1 MKYLGN
7 IYYLLFILLLAAC
20 SSSQKHRSITDAPVG
35 FEQRLVSG
43 TDFVLTTYQ
52 KITSDKAPYVFYIEG
67 DGRVATKTGISPD
80 PTPKRPVLVNLMLL
94 DKRPNIIYIA
104 RPCQYSKSLN
114 PKCNNNSYWTSKR
127 FAEEVVENINQV
139 INQVSKGKKFSLVGY
154 SGGGGIAVLIASRN
168 QNVLDIITIGGN
180 LDINKFT
187 SYHRSLAMS
196 GSINPIS
203 YAEKIK
209 FIPQMHLSGEL
220 DRIVPPFIA
229 EEYVEKSHSICVKHQ
244 IIQGAT
250 HSRNWEQFWQVYNKK
265 PNCN

>member
-7 IYYLLFILLLAAC
+7 IYYLLFTFLLAAC
-20 SSSQKHRSITDAPVG
+20 SSSQNHGFLTDVPVG
-35 FEQRLVSG
+35 FEKKLVSG
-43 TDFVLTTYQ
+43 SDFTLTTYQ
-52 KITSDKAPYVFYIEG
+52 KITSDHAPYVFYIEG

-80 PTPKRPVLVNLMLL
+80 PTPQRPVLVNLMLL
-94 DKRPNIIYIA
+94 DNRPNIVYIA

-114 PKCNNNSYWTSKR
+114 SKCSDSSYWTSKR

-139 INQVSKGKKFSLVGY
+139 INQINQSQKFSVVGY

-168 QNVLDIITIGGN
+168 QNVRDIVTIGGN

-187 SYHRSLAMS
+187 SHNRSLPMT
-196 GSINPIS
+196 GSINPIN
-203 YAEKIK
+203 YAVKIK
-209 FIPQMHLSGEL
+209 FVPQMHLSGEL
-220 DRIVPPFIA
+220 DRVVPPFIA
-229 EEYVEKSHSICVKHQ
+229 QEYVVRSNSICVKHQ

-250 HSRNWEQFWQVYNKK
+250 HSRHWEQFWQTYHKK